1 MVSKRKGESP
11 GRSKKSFAPVA
22 AAGLGRRDLLKM
34 GLLATGGY
42 LVAKKGSSSPLI
54 LVRRRDDFPPS
65 PPTTPWAVALPIP
78 QTAQN
83 VVLTPAPAEF
93 PVAGEAPRAA
103 HQKWSQFLP
112 QKTYELVAAET
123 THVFHP
129 DLPAPAT
136 VWSFNG
142 MIPGPLFKANYGEP
156 IVVRFRNNLPTVA
169 QHVGPGR
176 PEISIH
182 LHNGHTASESD
193 GNPADFYATPFFKDN
208 HYPNVLAG
216 FASTHQPNGDP
227 AEAMSS
233 LWYHDHR
240 FDFTAPNVYKGLA
253 GMYSLFDNL
262 DTGNELTGLQLPSG
276 AFDVPLFFADK
287 LFAANG
293 QLIFDTFNF
302 DGLLGDKDTVNG
314 KIQPYFNVARRKY
327 RFRMLNGGPSRF
339 YEFFLSN
346 GLPFIHISND
356 GNLLPAPITKESL
369 RISVAERIDA
379 IVDFSNCSIGEEIIL
394 QNRLE
399 QDNGRGPTGHLLDPD
414 EAREVLK
421 FVVTGDADDFSEVP
435 ASLRPL
441 PTINPNG
448 AVANRTWR
456 FERTNGQ
463 WAINGKFFNPN
474 EIRATPKLNTSEI
487 WTLKNNSGGWS
498 HPIHIHFEEFRILL
512 INNQSPQGTLV
523 SRKDVVELGPNTEV
537 RLFMQFR
544 DWLGKYPM
552 HCHNTVHEDH
562 QMMLRWDV
570 VP

>member
-1 MVSKRKGESP
+1 MVSKRKGESFR
-11 GRSKKSFAPVA
+11 RSKKGLAPGA
-22 AAGLGRRDLLKM
+22 ADGLGRRDLLKM

-42 LVAKKGSSSPLI
+42 LVARKGTSSPLI

-65 PPTTPWAVALPIP
+65 PPTTPWAVALPM
-78 QTAQN
+78 QQVAQN
-83 VVLTPAPAEF
+83 VALNPAPAEF
-93 PVAGEAPRAA
+93 PVQGEAPRAP

-129 DLPAPAT
+129 DLPAPST

-142 MIPGPLFKANYGEP
+142 MIPGPLIKANYGEP
-156 IVVRFRNNLPTVA
+156 IVVRFRNSLPTVA

-227 AEAMSS
+227 NEALSS

-287 LFAANG
+287 LFQANG
-293 QLIFDTFNF
+293 QVFFDTFNF

-399 QDNGRGPTGHLLDPD
+399 QENGRGPTGHLLDPD

-421 FVVTGDADDFSEVP
+421 FVVTSDADDFSEVP
-435 ASLRPL
+435 ATLRTL

-448 AVANRTWR
+448 AAATRTWR

-487 WTLKNNSGGWS
+487 WILKNNSGGWS
-498 HPIHIHFEEFRILL
+498 HPIHIHLEEFRVQK
-512 INNQSPQGTLV
+512 INNQDPQGTLV
-523 SRKDVVELGPNTEV
+523 SRKDVIELGPNTEV
-537 RLFMQFR
+537 KLFMQFR

-570 VP
+570 IP

>member
-1 MVSKRKGESP
+1 MVSKRKGDSP
-11 GRSKKSFAPVA
+11 GRSKKSLAPVA
-22 AAGLGRRDLLKM
+22 AAGLGRRDLIKM

-42 LVAKKGSSSPLI
+42 LVARKGTSAPLI

-65 PPTTPWAVALPIP
+65 PPTTPWAVALPML
-78 QTAQN
+78 QVAQN
-83 VVLTPAPAEF
+83 VALIPAPAEF

-103 HQKWSQFLP
+103 HQKWNQFLP

-129 DLPAPAT
+129 DLPAPST

-142 MIPGPLFKANYGEP
+142 QIPGPLIKANYGEP
-156 IVVRFRNNLPTVA
+156 IVVRFRNSLPTVA

-193 GNPADFYATPFFKDN
+193 GNPADFFATPFFKDN

-227 AEAMSS
+227 NEALST
-233 LWYHDHR
+233 LCYHVHR

-287 LFAANG
+287 LFQANG
-293 QLIFDTFNF
+293 QVFFDTFNF

-314 KIQPYFNVARRKY
+314 KIQPFFNVARRKY

-356 GNLLPAPITKESL
+356 GNLLPAPLTKQSL

-399 QDNGRGPTGHLLDPD
+399 QENGRGPTGHILDPED
-414 EAREVLK
+414 SREVLK
-421 FVVTGDADDFSEVP
+421 FIVSSDADDFSEVP
-435 ASLRPL
+435 ATLRTL

-448 AVANRTWR
+448 AVATRNWR

-487 WTLKNNSGGWS
+487 WILKNNSGGWS
-498 HPIHIHFEEFRILL
+498 HPIHIHLEEFRPLL

-523 SRKDVVELGPNTEV
+523 SRKDVIELGPNTEV
-537 RLFMQFR
+537 KLFMQFR